1 MNGRIEIGVEKGKTI
16 VSVFDTWFDED
27 NLIRILAGI
36 SVFILSNTRPKK
48 IADSN
53 AYNPKKEEIIRLI
66 NWFKEPLTETCKT
79 GFWQS
84 VKERDW
90 KIPFPK
96 DLTFKVILVDG
107 KTFFVSNVKNI
118 SEVENTAIFIVK
130 EYYKMNPEKQEEM
143 LKNKIQDDLKF
154 LPKLFSD
161 FAINDM
167 ADVIMENLKNKGNS
181 CKVPSLKEYLKN

>member
-1 MNGRIEIGVEKGKTI
+1 MNGKIEIGVEKGKTI
-16 VSVFDTWFDED
+16 VSVVDTWFDEE
-27 NLIRILAGI
+27 NLMRILAGVI
-36 SVFILSNTRPKK
+36 VFILSHTRPKK

-53 AYNPKKEEIIRLI
+53 AYNPKKDEIIRLI
-66 NWFKEPLTETCKT
+66 NWFKEPFIETCKT

-84 VKERDW
+84 VKERNW

-143 LKNKIQDDLKF
+143 LKNKVQDKLKF
-154 LPKLFSD
+154 LPKMFSD

-167 ADVIMENLKNKGNS
+167 ADIIVENLKNNGNS
-181 CKVPSLKEYLKN
+181 WKARQIK

>member
-16 VSVFDTWFDED
+16 VSVFDTRFDED
-27 NLIRILAGI
+27 NLMRILAGVI
-36 SVFILSNTRPKK
+36 VFILSHTRPKK

-53 AYNPKKEEIIRLI
+53 AYNPKKDEIIHLI
-66 NWFKEPLTETCKT
+66 NWFKEPFIETCKI

-84 VKERDW
+84 VKERNW

-107 KTFFVSNVKNI
+107 KTFFVSNVQDI

-130 EYYKMNPEKQEEM
+130 EYYKMNPEKQQEM
-143 LKNKIQDDLKF
+143 LKNKVQDELKF
-154 LPKLFSD
+154 LPKMFSD

-167 ADVIMENLKNKGNS
+167 ADVIMENLKNNGNS
-181 CKVPSLKEYLKN
+181 CKVPSLEEYLKN